1 MHLKDYRGTIG
12 TGPPARDSS
21 SYTAMPSALPPPE
34 SGWTPT
40 RTLRVVVTVAVAYYL
55 GVRIG
60 LALTMPTEPVSTLW
74 PPNAILLAALV
85 LTPTRIWWLVLVAA
99 FPAHLAGEWFEGIPL
114 RMVLCWFISNC
125 GEALIGACIVRGI
138 SGSARLD
145 SLKQL
150 AVFFFGGVVLAPL
163 LSSFLDAAFVTWNH
177 FGSIPYW
184 RLWRI
189 RLYSNALATMTLVP
203 VILQAATV
211 DPLVWWHTSR
221 KCLLEAAILTAGL
234 LLTCVLVFTHLFP
247 AARTPVVFL
256 YAPFPF
262 LLWAAVRFGPGGSAA
277 TLLVLALF
285 ALWATIHSQPP
296 FDTSS
301 PRENV
306 LLLQL
311 FLFFTEIPMLTLG
324 AAMAER
330 RHGELA
336 LRRSEERFAVAFRA
350 SPDALAIVRR
360 SDGTIADINERWAS
374 MFGINGSSAIGHS
387 PLELNLFLHPA
398 DGQRVTTHLAT
409 RGHLRDV
416 ELQLRTRH
424 NTVIRAVVTAEAVS
438 MADEQCFLIVVR
450 DVTDRRR
457 AELQLMQHRAE
468 LAHLSRVALL
478 GELSAAFA
486 HELNQPLA
494 AIMANARAAQRL
506 MAREPPD
513 PTEVRNILE
522 DIVADDRRA
531 GEVIHRLQALLK
543 RGELQLQPLDINQ
556 LVHEVVELV
565 HSELIRREVILHTV
579 LAPDLPRVPA
589 DRVQVQQVLMNL
601 VFNACEAMNEQPREE
616 RNVTIVTRSTA
627 GGEVAVAVSDQ
638 GTGIP
643 TGKEEQVFEPF
654 YTSKRHGLGLGLTI
668 CRTIVT
674 AHGGALWAANNPDRG
689 ATFHIVLRG
698 SPHAA

>member
-1 MHLKDYRGTIG
+1 M
-12 TGPPARDSS
+12 
-21 SYTAMPSALPPPE
+21 SAVPQ
-34 SGWTPT
+34 SAWTPA
-40 RTLRVVVTVAVAYYL
+40 RTLRVVISVAVAYYL

-60 LALTMPTEPVSTLW
+60 LALTMPAEPISTLW
-74 PPNAILLAALV
+74 PPNAILLAALL
-85 LTPTRIWWLVLVAA
+85 LTPTEAWWLVLVAA

-114 RMVLCWFISNC
+114 RMVLCWFVSNC
-125 GEALIGACIVRGI
+125 SEALIGACIFRSVYR
-138 SGSARLD
+138 SPRLD

-150 AVFFFGGVVLAPL
+150 TVFVVAGVVLAPL
-163 LSSFLDAAFVTWNH
+163 LSSFLDAAFVTWNR
-177 FGSIPYW
+177 FGTMPYW
-184 RLWRI
+184 HLWRN
-189 RLYSNALATMTLVP
+189 RVFSNALATLTLVP
-203 VILQAATV
+203 VIVQAATV
-211 DPLVWWHTSR
+211 NPVEWWRTSR
-221 KCLLEAAILTAGL
+221 GRFLEGGALTVGL
-234 LLTCVLVFTHLFP
+234 LVTCVLIFTHAFP
-247 AARTPVVFL
+247 QAHIPPVLL

-262 LLWAAVRFGPGGSAA
+262 LLWAGVRFGPGGAAA

-285 ALWATIHSQPP
+285 SVWATIHAQPP

-301 PRENV
+301 PRQNA

-311 FLFFTEIPMLTLG
+311 FLLFTEIPMLTLG

-330 RHGELA
+330 RRGEQA

-360 SDGTIADINERWAS
+360 SDGTIVDVNERWGHL
-374 MFGINGSSAIGHS
+374 FGNGSSAIGHT
-387 PLELNLFLHPA
+387 PMDLKLFLHPA
-398 DGQRVTTHLAT
+398 DGQRVTNHLAT

-424 NTVIRAVVTAEAVS
+424 NTVIRAVVTAESVS
-438 MADEQCFLIVVR
+438 MADEHCFLIVVR

-457 AELQLMQHRAE
+457 AEMQLMQHRAE
-468 LAHLSRVALL
+468 IAHLSRVALL

-494 AIMANARAAQRL
+494 AIMANARAGQRL

-513 PTEVRNILE
+513 PVEVRNILE

-531 GEVIHRLQALLK
+531 SEVIHRLQALLK
-543 RGELQLQPLDINQ
+543 RGELQLQPLDVNEVVREVAD
-556 LVHEVVELV
+556 LVHT
-565 HSELIRREVILHTV
+565 ELIRREVLLHTV

-589 DRVQVQQVLMNL
+589 DRVQMQQVLMNL
-601 VFNACEAMNEQPREE
+601 VFNACEAMSERPRDE

-627 GGEVAVAVSDQ
+627 GGEVAIAVADQ

-643 TGKEEQVFEPF
+643 EGKEEQLFEPF

-668 CRTIVT
+668 CRTIVA

-698 SPHAA
+698 SSPAA